1 MFKIKVIRA
10 DKNTQIDKKI
20 YESTAKF
27 LKYGVDYYNRKHDNS
42 NNVYRTKAYCKC
54 FKINIETEE
63 WIEIDIKDY
72 IKD

>member
-27 LKYGVDYYNRKHDNS
+27 LKYGIEYYNRKHDNS
-42 NNVYRTKAYCKC
+42 NNSHRTQAYRKC
-54 FKINIETEE
+54 FKMCIETEE
-63 WIEIDIKDY
+63 WIEIDINDY